1 MRRRMVM
8 LGETYDIPEEHKDA
22 IVEGFKKSSVHKA
35 AMDHHAHRMK
45 EESDASWATIT
56 AVIPEIDARKFMYDY
71 DYENQVIRCRRK
83 VRSDY

>member
-1 MRRRMVM
+1 
-8 LGETYDIPEEHKDA
+8 
-22 IVEGFKKSSVHKA
+22 
-35 AMDHHAHRMK
+35 MDHHAHRMK